1 MTRDAIERRAAM
13 RRRLAEWGRVAPDIQ
28 HERVR
33 AARRYEQ
40 AREEYERAK
49 ARREHAPEDGK
60 VRTALDGAILH
71 AQAEAEAYEKAYAR
85 EVKRTIAAEEKRA
98 AMDAKVGR
106 LNAREKQVLHL
117 RYGREMSWTAVARRC
132 YISVSA
138 ARWCERGAV
147 DRLIRMDEQ

>member
-1 MTRDAIERRAAM
+1 MRVGVRGRAERRH
-13 RRRLAEWGRVAPDIQ
+13 RVAK
-28 HERVR
+28 ERQQPWTQKR
-33 AARRYEQ
+33 SRCFIHSPATLLWTIGR
-40 AREEYERAK
+40 
-49 ARREHAPEDGK
+49 APEDGK
-60 VRTALDGAILH
+60 VRTALDVAILH

>member
-1 MTRDAIERRAAM
+1 MTKDAIERRAAM

-40 AREEYERAK
+40 ARRER
-49 ARREHAPEDGK
+49 APEDGK

-85 EVKRTIAAEEKRA
+85 EVKRTVAAEEKRA
-98 AMDAKVGR
+98 AIDAKVGR

>member
-1 MTRDAIERRAAM
+1 MIGAKGWGSMTRDAIERREAM

-40 AREEYERAK
+40 ARDEYERAK
-49 ARREHAPEDGK
+49 ARRERAPEDGK

-85 EVKRTIAAEEKRA
+85 EVKRTVAAEEKRA
-98 AMDAKVGR
+98 AMDAK
-106 LNAREKQVLHL
+106 
-117 RYGREMSWTAVARRC
+117 
-132 YISVSA
+132 
-138 ARWCERGAV
+138 
-147 DRLIRMDEQ
+147 

>member
-1 MTRDAIERRAAM
+1 MGKYDQGRD
-13 RRRLAEWGRVAPDIQ
+13 
-28 HERVR
+28 R
-33 AARRYEQ
+33 AARGDAAQIGRMGAGS
-40 AREEYERAK
+40 ARHTARAG
-49 ARREHAPEDGK
+49 AGGAQ
-60 VRTALDGAILH
+60 VRAG
-71 AQAEAEAYEKAYAR
+71 
-85 EVKRTIAAEEKRA
+85 AEEKRA

-147 DRLIRMDEQ
+147 DRLIWMDEQ